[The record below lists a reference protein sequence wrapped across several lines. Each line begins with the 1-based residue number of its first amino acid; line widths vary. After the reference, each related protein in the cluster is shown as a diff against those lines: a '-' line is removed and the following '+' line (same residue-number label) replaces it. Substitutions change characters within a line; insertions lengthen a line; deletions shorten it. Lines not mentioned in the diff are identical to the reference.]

1 MCVCVYEKRT
11 VGTRLHC
18 IVTVDAE
25 DLLEVGPRL
34 PVNAM
39 EDPSVEIV
47 GNFFDEALAYRSHD
61 RVIGELPRF
70 ESGGVTGLSEMKG
83 SQQQDGSGGK
93 QELHLRLLNRNV

>member
-1 MCVCVYEKRT
+1 MNPIHKGERKGVCVCVYEKRT

-83 SQQQDGSGGK
+83 GQQQDGSGGK
-93 QELHLRLLNRNV
+93 